1 MDKQLGTITEE
12 ATKALEQIA
21 ARKAVL
27 SLGSNLAKQ
36 ENPTADQI
44 RAGIAKAW
52 TRLAELK
59 ANPDKYGTT
68 PEILYAIAA
77 MLAELESET
86 DQNLNWS
93 VAAETGMQYRFD
105 MLKAFASVLAT
116 RLGQSSQYLTHEAQ
130 NVINSG
136 CQADAVLLFQLQVIS
151 FDVLRYLLARAI
163 EEMPVTPVPQA

>member
-59 ANPDKYGTT
+59 ANPDK
-68 PEILYAIAA
+68 AI
-77 MLAELESET
+77 S
-86 DQNLNWS
+86 
-93 VAAETGMQYRFD
+93 TGGHQKF
-105 MLKAFASVLAT
+105 
-116 RLGQSSQYLTHEAQ
+116 
-130 NVINSG
+130 
-136 CQADAVLLFQLQVIS
+136 
-151 FDVLRYLLARAI
+151 
-163 EEMPVTPVPQA
+163 